1 MFEIINNYGNDI
13 GEIEILNK
21 YISFVVEKLSL
32 DNCVF
37 NVIFINDEEIRNLNK
52 TYRDIDR
59 KTDVISFALE
69 DYNDNI
75 KDSIIRVLGDIYI
88 SIDTAYE
95 QASMYG
101 HSKEREVCFLTTHG
115 ILHLLGYDHMEEDEE
130 KVMFQKQ
137 EDILSEFGIN
147 R

>member
-115 ILHLLGYDHMEEDEE
+115 ILHLLGYDHMEEDDE
-130 KVMFQKQ
+130 KIMFEKQ
-137 EDILSEFGIN
+137 EELLNEYGLQ